1 MEYEQLYH
9 LSIYIFYQELIELK
23 VINNLNNHKWIQTYV
38 TRLVLNKS
46 LIWLMSLLIDCT
58 IVEQRAVLTSQCDCW
73 MAVAHVAMKANWKKW
88 NFVLRS
94 VTQFCQHLWSVFAV
108 NSMFAANSL
117 LATLARAGKFAVIYH
132 LLKHLSD
139 KVRYFK

>member
-46 LIWLMSLLIDCT
+46 LI
-58 IVEQRAVLTSQCDCW
+58 
-73 MAVAHVAMKANWKKW
+73 
-88 NFVLRS
+88 
-94 VTQFCQHLWSVFAV
+94 
-108 NSMFAANSL
+108 
-117 LATLARAGKFAVIYH
+117 
-132 LLKHLSD
+132 
-139 KVRYFK
+139 